1 MVSLLLASLAL
12 LCWPD
17 IRAGTRLRA
26 ITGRHSRTRFRA
38 PRPSAVTA
46 MVTATGTGWLLV
58 GPGGAMAAVL
68 LAATVRKQAQARMAN
83 RLSLTATDGL
93 AEALRTL
100 VAGLRAGAHP
110 AAAAEA
116 AAEDADPRTAP
127 TMRAI
132 AAAARL
138 DGDIAAVLDT
148 TVLDTTGSPALA
160 TALGRVATAWQLAQ
174 RHGLPLADVLDAAR
188 RDLEHR
194 ARCTRQ
200 VLARMAGPR
209 SSALVLS
216 LLPLLGIALGEG
228 MGADPLRLLTG
239 SGFGQTLLVV
249 GVALLCAGVA
259 WSGRITNRVVVR

>member
-26 ITGRHSRTRFRA
+26 ITGQHSRKRFRA

-46 MVTATGTGWLLV
+46 IVAAVVTGWLLA
-58 GPGGAMAAVL
+58 GPGGAVAAAL
-68 LAATVRKQAQARMAN
+68 LAATIRRQTTARAAN
-83 RLSLTATDGL
+83 RQSLTAMDGL

-116 AAEDADPRTAP
+116 AAEDAHSPIAP

-138 DGDIAAVLDT
+138 DGDITA
-148 TVLDTTGSPALA
+148 VLDTTGSPALA

-188 RDLEHR
+188 RDLDLR
-194 ARCTRQ
+194 ARFTRQ

-228 MGADPLRLLTG
+228 IGANPLRLLTS
-239 SGFGQTLLVV
+239 SGLGQMLLVV